1 MVDMQT
7 AFSKSKQP
15 VCSAGKRHV
24 YSGGWKLMP
33 VPRRLREQ
41 LKSGFHGLFLLGQR
55 LGWDILPRHF
65 YSAIPEI
72 RELQRSNLWKRP
84 SSMTGVAGAAIE
96 SQISFLRECCLP
108 PLLERLKRGGMYEFA
123 CEENG
128 EPGYGPVEAEFL
140 YCFIM
145 TKRPKRIVQVG
156 CGVSTAVILLA
167 AKEADYRPLIICV
180 DPFPT
185 GYLTRTAKRKLI
197 ELIPKPAQEV
207 DLKILSG
214 LNAGDLLFVDS
225 THAVRPGG
233 EVNRIILEVLPRLQS
248 GSFVH
253 FHDIYFPYDYQ
264 STVLTTLM
272 FAGEST
278 LLHAF
283 LIYNQRYSIAVSL
296 SMLHHAC
303 PQQMQS
309 LLPNYRPAVMHC
321 GLHTMRKNSGHF
333 PSATYLSVL

>member
-1 MVDMQT
+1 M
-7 AFSKSKQP
+7 
-15 VCSAGKRHV
+15 CSNWKLRR
-24 YSGGWKLMP
+24 YSGGGELMR
-33 VPRRLREQ
+33 VPRKLREQ
-41 LKSGFHGLFLLGQR
+41 LKSGLHGLFVLGQK
-55 LGWDILPRHF
+55 LGWDILPRHY

-72 RELQRSNLWKRP
+72 RELQRSESWKRP
-84 SSMTGVAGAAIE
+84 SSMTGVAGADIE
-96 SQISFLRECCLP
+96 SQMSFLRGCCLP
-108 PLLERLKRGGMYEFA
+108 PLQERLRRGGIYEDA
-123 CEENG
+123 CQANG

-140 YCFIM
+140 FCFI
-145 TKRPKRIVQVG
+145 TTRRPNRIVQVG

-167 AKEADYRPLIICV
+167 AKEADYTPQVICV

-185 GYLTRTAKRKLI
+185 GYLTRTAEHKLI

-207 DLKILSG
+207 DLKALTG
-214 LNAGDLLFVDS
+214 LDAGDLLFVDS
-225 THAVRPGG
+225 THAVRPGS
-233 EVNRIILEVLPRLQS
+233 EVNRIILEVLPRLPS

-264 STVLTTLM
+264 SSVLNTLF

-283 LIYNQRYSIAVSL
+283 LIDNQRYSIAVSL

-309 LLPNYRPAVMHC
+309 LLPNYRPAVMHH
-321 GLHTMRKNSGHF
+321 GLHRGNGSGHF
-333 PSATYLSVL
+333 PAATYLSVL

>member
-1 MVDMQT
+1 MRV
-7 AFSKSKQP
+7 P
-15 VCSAGKRHV
+15 GK
-24 YSGGWKLMP
+24 
-33 VPRRLREQ
+33 LREQ
-41 LKSGFHGLFLLGQR
+41 LKSGLHGLFVLGQR

-72 RELQRSNLWKRP
+72 RELQRSESWKQP
-84 SSMTGVAGAAIE
+84 SSMIGVAGADIE
-96 SQISFLRECCLP
+96 SQMSFLRGCCLP
-108 PLLERLKRGGMYEFA
+108 PLPERLRRGGIYEYA
-123 CEENG
+123 CQENG
-128 EPGYGPVEAEFL
+128 EPGYGQVEAEFL
-140 YCFIM
+140 FCFIT
-145 TKRPKRIVQVG
+145 TKRPNRIVQVG

-167 AKEADYRPLIICV
+167 AKEADYEPEIICV

-185 GYLTRTAKRKLI
+185 EYLAHMAEHKLI

-207 DLKILSG
+207 DLNVLTG
-214 LNAGDLLFVDS
+214 LDAGDLLFVDS
-225 THAVRPGG
+225 THAVRPGS
-233 EVNRIILEVLPRLQS
+233 EVNRIILEVLPCLPS
-248 GSFVH
+248 GSFAH

-264 STVLTTLM
+264 SAVLTTLF

-283 LIYNQRYSIAVSL
+283 LIYNQRYSIMVSL

-309 LLPNYRPAVMHC
+309 LLPNYRPAVMHY
-321 GLHTMRKNSGHF
+321 GLHTMGEGSGHF